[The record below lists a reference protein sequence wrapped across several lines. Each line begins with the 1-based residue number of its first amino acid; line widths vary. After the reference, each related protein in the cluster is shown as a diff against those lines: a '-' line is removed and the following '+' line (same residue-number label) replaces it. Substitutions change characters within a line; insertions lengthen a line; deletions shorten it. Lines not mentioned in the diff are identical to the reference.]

1 MNLLKRMFDMTQ
13 EKPHV
18 LVIDGMALLF
28 RSFFATAMSGNYF
41 KNEKGIPTNAVQGFA
56 RHVLTAQNLM
66 QPTHMAICWDK
77 GSKTFRNE
85 LYDGYK
91 ANRPKPAEE
100 LVPQFDMAQD
110 LSEHLGW
117 QNFGI
122 VGMEA
127 DDTIA
132 SITHKWQ
139 DDARFT
145 IVSGDKD
152 LLQLLHPSTDIAFT
166 KKGFSIYD
174 VYNEARFIEEY
185 GISPLLFPDVKA
197 FMGDSGDGYA
207 GVKGIGPKTALQLIQ
222 TYGSVEKVIDSLHL
236 LKAGQR
242 AKIEAD
248 LDMLKLSKELA
259 IIRRDVPIE
268 AELDHLLVKDIPTT
282 KLDYL
287 YDNGYTILARQLQN

>member
-1 MNLLKRMFDMTQ
+1 MTQ

-41 KNEKGIPTNAVQGFA
+41 KNDKGIPTNAVQGFA
-56 RHVLTAQNLM
+56 RHVLAAQNLM
-66 QPTHMAICWDK
+66 QPTHMAVCWDK
-77 GSKTFRNE
+77 GMLTFRNE

-100 LVPQFDMAQD
+100 LIPQFDMAQE

-117 QNFGI
+117 ANFGI

-132 SITHKWQ
+132 SITHKWKE
-139 DDARFT
+139 DARFT

-152 LLQLLHPSTDIAFT
+152 LLQLLEPSTEIAFT
-166 KKGFSIYD
+166 KKGFTIYD
-174 VYNEARFIEEY
+174 VYNETRFLDEY

-197 FMGDSGDGYA
+197 FMGDSSDGYA
-207 GVKGIGPKTALQLIQ
+207 GVKGIGPKTALQLVQ
-222 TYGSVEKVIDSLHL
+222 TYGTVENILEALPL

-242 AKIEAD
+242 TKIETD
-248 LDMLKLSKELA
+248 LEMLKLSKELA
-259 IIRRDVPIE
+259 TIRRDVPID
-268 AELDHLLVKDIPTT
+268 ASLDQLFIQDISSD
-282 KLDYL
+282 KHSYL
-287 YDNGYTILARQLQN
+287 YEHGYTILARQLQKQLTF

>member
-1 MNLLKRMFDMTQ
+1 MTQ

-41 KNEKGIPTNAVQGFA
+41 KNDKGIPTNAVQGFA
-56 RHVLTAQNLM
+56 RHVLAAQNLM
-66 QPTHMAICWDK
+66 QPTHMAVCWDK
-77 GSKTFRNE
+77 GMLTFRNE

-100 LVPQFDMAQD
+100 LIPQFDMAQE

-117 QNFGI
+117 MNFGI
-122 VGMEA
+122 AGMEA

-132 SITHKWQ
+132 SITHKWK

-152 LLQLLHPSTDIAFT
+152 LLQLLEPSTEIAFT

-174 VYNEARFIEEY
+174 MYNESRFYEEY

-197 FMGDSGDGYA
+197 FMGDSSDGYA
-207 GVKGIGPKTALQLIQ
+207 GVKGIGPKTALQLVQ
-222 TYGSVEKVIDSLHL
+222 TYGTVDKVLEALPL

-242 AKIEAD
+242 TKIETD
-248 LDMLKLSKELA
+248 LEMLKLSKELA
-259 IIRRDVPIE
+259 TIRRDVPIG
-268 AELDHLLVKDIPTT
+268 AELEHLILKEIPSA
-282 KLDYL
+282 KHDFL
-287 YDNGYTILARQLQN
+287 YEHGYTILARQLQK

>member
-1 MNLLKRMFDMTQ
+1 MTQ

-41 KNEKGIPTNAVQGFA
+41 KNDKGIPTNAVQGFA
-56 RHVLTAQNLM
+56 RHVLAAQNLM
-66 QPTHMAICWDK
+66 KPTHMAVCWDK
-77 GSKTFRNE
+77 GMLTFRNE

-100 LVPQFDMAQD
+100 LIPQFDMAQE

-117 QNFGI
+117 MNFGI

-132 SITHKWQ
+132 SITHKWK

-152 LLQLLHPSTDIAFT
+152 LLQLLEPSTEIAFT
-166 KKGFSIYD
+166 KKGFTIYD
-174 VYNEARFIEEY
+174 VYNEDRFLEEY

-197 FMGDSGDGYA
+197 FMGDSSDGYA
-207 GVKGIGPKTALQLIQ
+207 GVKGIGPKTALQLVQ
-222 TYGSVEKVIDSLHL
+222 TYGNVDKVIEALPL

-242 AKIEAD
+242 TKIETD
-248 LDMLKLSKELA
+248 LEMLKLSKELA
-259 IIRRDVPIE
+259 TIRRDVPIE
-268 AELDHLLVKDIPTT
+268 AELEHLQIGDISSE
-282 KLDYL
+282 KHDFL
-287 YDNGYTILARQLQN
+287 YEHGYTILARQLQK

>member
-1 MNLLKRMFDMTQ
+1 MTQ

-41 KNEKGIPTNAVQGFA
+41 KNDKGIPTNAVQGFA
-56 RHVLTAQNLM
+56 RHVLAAQNLM
-66 QPTHMAICWDK
+66 QPTHMAVCWDK
-77 GSKTFRNE
+77 GMLTFRNE

-100 LVPQFDMAQD
+100 LIPQFDMAQE

-117 QNFGI
+117 ANFGI

-132 SITHKWQ
+132 SITHKWKE
-139 DDARFT
+139 DARFT

-152 LLQLLHPSTDIAFT
+152 LLQLLEPSTEIAFT
-166 KKGFSIYD
+166 KKGFTIYD
-174 VYNEARFIEEY
+174 VYNETRFLDEY

-197 FMGDSGDGYA
+197 FMGDSSDGYA
-207 GVKGIGPKTALQLIQ
+207 GVKGIGPKTALQLVQ
-222 TYGSVEKVIDSLHL
+222 TYGTVEKILEALPL

-242 AKIEAD
+242 TKIETD
-248 LDMLKLSKELA
+248 LEMLKLSKELA
-259 IIRRDVPIE
+259 TIRRDVPID
-268 AELDHLLVKDIPTT
+268 ASLDQLFIQDISSE
-282 KLDYL
+282 KHSYL
-287 YDNGYTILARQLQN
+287 YEHGYTILARQLQKQLTF

>member
-1 MNLLKRMFDMTQ
+1 MIQ

-41 KNEKGIPTNAVQGFA
+41 KNDKGIPTNAVQGFA
-56 RHVLTAQNLM
+56 RHVLATQNLM
-66 QPTHMAICWDK
+66 QPTHMAVCWDK
-77 GSKTFRNE
+77 GMLTFRNE

-100 LVPQFDMAQD
+100 LIPQFDMAQE

-117 QNFGI
+117 MNFGI
-122 VGMEA
+122 AGMEA

-132 SITHKWQ
+132 SITHKWK

-152 LLQLLHPSTDIAFT
+152 LLQLLEPSTEIAFT

-174 VYNEARFIEEY
+174 IYNESRFYEEY

-197 FMGDSGDGYA
+197 FMGDSSDGYA
-207 GVKGIGPKTALQLIQ
+207 GVKGIGPKTALQLVQ
-222 TYGSVEKVIDSLHL
+222 TYGTVDKVLEALPL

-242 AKIEAD
+242 TKIETD
-248 LDMLKLSKELA
+248 LEMLKLSKELA
-259 IIRRDVPIE
+259 TIRRDVPIG
-268 AELDHLLVKDIPTT
+268 AELEHLVLKEIPSA
-282 KLDYL
+282 KHDFL
-287 YDNGYTILARQLQN
+287 YEHGYTILARQLQK

>member
-1 MNLLKRMFDMTQ
+1 MTQ

-41 KNEKGIPTNAVQGFA
+41 KNDKGIPTNAVQGFA
-56 RHVLTAQNLM
+56 RHVLAAQNLI
-66 QPTHMAICWDK
+66 QPTHMAVCWDK
-77 GSKTFRNE
+77 GMRTFRNE

-100 LVPQFDMAQD
+100 LVPQFDMAQE

-117 QNFGI
+117 MNFGI
-122 VGMEA
+122 AGMEA

-132 SITHKWQ
+132 SITHKWRG
-139 DDARFT
+139 DARFT

-152 LLQLLHPSTDIAFT
+152 LLQLLEPSTEIAFT
-166 KKGFSIYD
+166 KKGFTIYD
-174 VYNEARFIEEY
+174 VYNEARFLEEY

-197 FMGDSGDGYA
+197 FMGDSSDGYA
-207 GVKGIGPKTALQLIQ
+207 GVKGIGPKTALQLVQ
-222 TYGSVEKVIDSLHL
+222 TYGTVDKVLEALPL

-242 AKIEAD
+242 TKIETD
-248 LDMLKLSKELA
+248 LEMLKLSKELA
-259 IIRRDVPIE
+259 TIRRDVPIE
-268 AELDHLLVKDIPTT
+268 AELDHLLIKEINSA
-282 KLDYL
+282 KHEFL
-287 YDNGYTILARQLQN
+287 YEHGYTILARQLQR

>member
-1 MNLLKRMFDMTQ
+1 MTQ

-18 LVIDGMALLF
+18 LIIDGMALLF

-41 KNEKGIPTNAVQGFA
+41 KNDKGIPTNAVQGFA
-56 RHVLTAQNLM
+56 RHVLAAQNLM

-77 GSKTFRNE
+77 GMLTFRNE

-100 LVPQFDMAQD
+100 LIPQFDMAQE

-117 QNFGI
+117 MNFGI
-122 VGMEA
+122 AGMEA

-132 SITHKWQ
+132 SITHKWR

-152 LLQLLHPSTDIAFT
+152 LLQLLEPSTEIAFT
-166 KKGFSIYD
+166 KKGFTIYD
-174 VYNEARFIEEY
+174 VYNEARFLEEY

-197 FMGDSGDGYA
+197 FMGDSSDGYA
-207 GVKGIGPKTALQLIQ
+207 GVKGIGPKTALQLVQ
-222 TYGSVEKVIDSLHL
+222 TYGTVDKVLEALPL

-242 AKIEAD
+242 TKIETD
-248 LDMLKLSKELA
+248 LEMLKLSKELA
-259 IIRRDVPIE
+259 TIRRDVPIG
-268 AELDHLLVKDIPTT
+268 AELEHLLLKDIHPE
-282 KLDYL
+282 KHDFLHEH
-287 YDNGYTILARQLQN
+287 GYTILARQLQK

>member
-1 MNLLKRMFDMTQ
+1 MTQ

-41 KNEKGIPTNAVQGFA
+41 KNDKGIPTNAVQGFA
-56 RHVLTAQNLM
+56 RHVLAAQDLM
-66 QPTHMAICWDK
+66 QPTHMAVCWDK
-77 GSKTFRNE
+77 GMLTFRNE

-100 LVPQFDMAQD
+100 LIPQFDMAQE

-117 QNFGI
+117 MNFGI
-122 VGMEA
+122 AGMEA

-132 SITHKWQ
+132 SITHKWK

-152 LLQLLHPSTDIAFT
+152 LLQLLEPSTEIAFT

-174 VYNEARFIEEY
+174 MYNESRFYEEY

-197 FMGDSGDGYA
+197 FMGDSSDGYA
-207 GVKGIGPKTALQLIQ
+207 GVKGIGPKTALQLVQ
-222 TYGSVEKVIDSLHL
+222 TYGTVDKVLEALPL

-242 AKIEAD
+242 TKIETD
-248 LDMLKLSKELA
+248 LEMLKLSKELA
-259 IIRRDVPIE
+259 TIRRDVPIG
-268 AELDHLLVKDIPTT
+268 AELEHLVLKDIPSA
-282 KLDYL
+282 KHDFL
-287 YDNGYTILARQLQN
+287 YEHGYTILARQLQK

>member
-1 MNLLKRMFDMTQ
+1 MTQ

-41 KNEKGIPTNAVQGFA
+41 KNDKGIPTNAVQGFA
-56 RHVLTAQNLM
+56 RHVLAAQNLM
-66 QPTHMAICWDK
+66 QPTHMAVCWDK
-77 GSKTFRNE
+77 GMLTFRNE

-100 LVPQFDMAQD
+100 LIPQFDMAQE

-117 QNFGI
+117 ANFGI

-132 SITHKWQ
+132 SITHKWKE
-139 DDARFT
+139 DARFT

-152 LLQLLHPSTDIAFT
+152 LLQLLEPSTEIAFT
-166 KKGFSIYD
+166 KKGFTIYD
-174 VYNEARFIEEY
+174 VYNENRFLDEY

-197 FMGDSGDGYA
+197 FMGDSSDGYA
-207 GVKGIGPKTALQLIQ
+207 GVKGIGPKTALQLVQ
-222 TYGSVEKVIDSLHL
+222 TYGTVENILEALPL

-242 AKIEAD
+242 TKIETD
-248 LDMLKLSKELA
+248 LEMLKLSKELA
-259 IIRRDVPIE
+259 TIRRDVPID
-268 AELDHLLVKDIPTT
+268 ASLDQLFIQDISSE
-282 KLDYL
+282 KHSYL
-287 YDNGYTILARQLQN
+287 YEHGYTILARQLQKQLTF

>member
-1 MNLLKRMFDMTQ
+1 MTQ

-41 KNEKGIPTNAVQGFA
+41 KNDKGIPTNAVQGFA
-56 RHVLTAQNLM
+56 RHVLAAQNLM
-66 QPTHMAICWDK
+66 QPTHMAVCWDK
-77 GSKTFRNE
+77 GMLTFRNE

-91 ANRPKPAEE
+91 ANRPKPADE
-100 LVPQFDMAQD
+100 LIPQFDMAQE

-117 QNFGI
+117 MNFGI
-122 VGMEA
+122 AGMEA

-132 SITHKWQ
+132 SITHKWK

-152 LLQLLHPSTDIAFT
+152 LLQLLDPSTEIAFT

-174 VYNEARFIEEY
+174 MYNESRFYDEY

-197 FMGDSGDGYA
+197 FMGDSSDGYA
-207 GVKGIGPKTALQLIQ
+207 GVKGIGPKTALQLVQ
-222 TYGSVEKVIDSLHL
+222 TYGTVDKVLEALPL

-242 AKIEAD
+242 TKIETD
-248 LDMLKLSKELA
+248 LEMLKLSKELA
-259 IIRRDVPIE
+259 TIRRDVPIG
-268 AELDHLLVKDIPTT
+268 AELEHLVLKEIPSVKYDF
-282 KLDYL
+282 L
-287 YDNGYTILARQLQN
+287 YEHGYTILARQLQK

>member
-1 MNLLKRMFDMTQ
+1 MTQ

-41 KNEKGIPTNAVQGFA
+41 KNDKGIPTNAVQGFA
-56 RHVLTAQNLM
+56 RHVLAAQDLM
-66 QPTHMAICWDK
+66 QPTHMAVCWDK
-77 GSKTFRNE
+77 GMLTFRNE

-100 LVPQFDMAQD
+100 LIPQFDMAQE

-117 QNFGI
+117 MNFGI
-122 VGMEA
+122 AGMEA

-132 SITHKWQ
+132 SITHKWK

-152 LLQLLHPSTDIAFT
+152 LLQLLEPSTEIAFT

-174 VYNEARFIEEY
+174 MYNESRFYEEY

-197 FMGDSGDGYA
+197 FMGDSSDGYA
-207 GVKGIGPKTALQLIQ
+207 GVKGIGPKTALQLVQ
-222 TYGSVEKVIDSLHL
+222 TYGTVDKVLEALPL

-242 AKIEAD
+242 TKIETD
-248 LDMLKLSKELA
+248 LEMLKLSKELA
-259 IIRRDVPIE
+259 TIRRDVPIGADLE
-268 AELDHLLVKDIPTT
+268 QLVLKEIPSA
-282 KLDYL
+282 KHDFL
-287 YDNGYTILARQLQN
+287 YEHGYTILARQLQK

>member
-1 MNLLKRMFDMTQ
+1 MTQ

-41 KNEKGIPTNAVQGFA
+41 KNDKGIPTNAVQGFA
-56 RHVLTAQNLM
+56 RHVLAAQDLM
-66 QPTHMAICWDK
+66 QPTHMAVCWDK
-77 GSKTFRNE
+77 GMLTFRNE

-100 LVPQFDMAQD
+100 LIPQFDMAQE

-117 QNFGI
+117 MNFGI
-122 VGMEA
+122 AGMEA

-132 SITHKWQ
+132 SITHKWK

-152 LLQLLHPSTDIAFT
+152 LLQLLEPSTEIAFT

-174 VYNEARFIEEY
+174 MYNESRFYEEY

-197 FMGDSGDGYA
+197 FMGDSSDGYA
-207 GVKGIGPKTALQLIQ
+207 GVKGIGPKTALQLVQ
-222 TYGSVEKVIDSLHL
+222 TYGTVDKVLEALPL

-242 AKIEAD
+242 TKIETD
-248 LDMLKLSKELA
+248 LEMLKLSKELA
-259 IIRRDVPIE
+259 TIRRDVPIG
-268 AELDHLLVKDIPTT
+268 AELEHLVLKEIPSA
-282 KLDYL
+282 KHDFL
-287 YDNGYTILARQLQN
+287 YEHGYTILARQLQK

>member
-1 MNLLKRMFDMTQ
+1 MTQ

-41 KNEKGIPTNAVQGFA
+41 KNDKGIPTNAVQGFA
-56 RHVLTAQNLM
+56 RHVLAAQNLM

-77 GSKTFRNE
+77 GMLTFRNE

-100 LVPQFDMAQD
+100 LVPQFDMAQE

-117 QNFGI
+117 MNFGI
-122 VGMEA
+122 AGMEA

-132 SITHKWQ
+132 SITHKWK

-152 LLQLLHPSTDIAFT
+152 LLQLLEPSTEIAFT
-166 KKGFSIYD
+166 KKGFTIYD
-174 VYNEARFIEEY
+174 VYNEARFVEEY

-197 FMGDSGDGYA
+197 FMGDSSDGYA
-207 GVKGIGPKTALQLIQ
+207 GVKGIGPKTALQLVQ
-222 TYGSVEKVIDSLHL
+222 TYGTVEKVLEALPL

-242 AKIEAD
+242 TKIETD
-248 LDMLKLSKELA
+248 LEMLKLSKELA
-259 IIRRDVPIE
+259 TIRRDVPIE
-268 AELDHLLVKDIPTT
+268 VELEHLVVKEIPSA
-282 KLDYL
+282 K
-287 YDNGYTILARQLQN
+287 YDFLNEHGYTILARQLQK

>member
-1 MNLLKRMFDMTQ
+1 MTQ

-41 KNEKGIPTNAVQGFA
+41 KNDKGIPTNAVQGFA
-56 RHVLTAQNLM
+56 RHVLAAQNLM

-77 GSKTFRNE
+77 GMLTFRNE

-100 LVPQFDMAQD
+100 LIPQFDMAQE

-117 QNFGI
+117 MNFGI
-122 VGMEA
+122 AGMEA

-132 SITHKWQ
+132 SITHKWKE
-139 DDARFT
+139 DARFT

-152 LLQLLHPSTDIAFT
+152 LLQLLEPSTEIAFT
-166 KKGFSIYD
+166 KKGFTIYD
-174 VYNEARFIEEY
+174 VYNEARFLEEY

-197 FMGDSGDGYA
+197 FMGDSSDGYA
-207 GVKGIGPKTALQLIQ
+207 GVKGIGPKTALQLVQ
-222 TYGSVEKVIDSLHL
+222 TYGTVDKVLEALPL

-242 AKIEAD
+242 TKIETD
-248 LDMLKLSKELA
+248 MEMLKLSKELA
-259 IIRRDVPIE
+259 TIRRDVPIG
-268 AELDHLLVKDIPTT
+268 AELDHLQIKDIPST
-282 KLDYL
+282 KHDFLHEH
-287 YDNGYTILARQLQN
+287 GYTILARQLQK

>member
-1 MNLLKRMFDMTQ
+1 MTQ

-41 KNEKGIPTNAVQGFA
+41 KNDKGIPTNAVQGFA
-56 RHVLTAQNLM
+56 RHVLAAQNLM

-77 GSKTFRNE
+77 GMLTFRNE

-100 LVPQFDMAQD
+100 LIPQFDMAQE

-117 QNFGI
+117 MNFGQA
-122 VGMEA
+122 GMEA

-132 SITHKWQ
+132 SITHKWKE
-139 DDARFT
+139 DARFT

-152 LLQLLHPSTDIAFT
+152 LLQLLEPSTEIAFT
-166 KKGFSIYD
+166 KKGFTIYD
-174 VYNEARFIEEY
+174 VYNEARFLEEY

-197 FMGDSGDGYA
+197 FMGDSSDGYA
-207 GVKGIGPKTALQLIQ
+207 GVKGIGPKTALQLVQ
-222 TYGSVEKVIDSLHL
+222 TYGTVDKVLEALPL
-236 LKAGQR
+236 LKVGQR
-242 AKIEAD
+242 TKIETD
-248 LDMLKLSKELA
+248 LEMLKLSKELA
-259 IIRRDVPIE
+259 TIRRDVPIG
-268 AELDHLLVKDIPTT
+268 AELEHLLIKEIPSA
-282 KLDYL
+282 KHDFL
-287 YDNGYTILARQLQN
+287 YEHGYTILARQLQK

>member
-1 MNLLKRMFDMTQ
+1 MTQ

-41 KNEKGIPTNAVQGFA
+41 NNDKGIPTNAVQGFA
-56 RHVLTAQNLM
+56 RHVLAAQNLM
-66 QPTHMAICWDK
+66 KPTHMAVCWDK
-77 GSKTFRNE
+77 GMLTFRNE
-85 LYDGYK
+85 LFDGYK

-100 LVPQFDMAQD
+100 LIPQFDMAQE

-117 QNFGI
+117 MNFGI

-132 SITHKWQ
+132 SITHKWK

-152 LLQLLHPSTDIAFT
+152 LLQLLEPSTEIAFT
-166 KKGFSIYD
+166 KKGFTIYD
-174 VYNEARFIEEY
+174 VYNEDRFLEEY

-197 FMGDSGDGYA
+197 FMGDSSDGYA
-207 GVKGIGPKTALQLIQ
+207 GVKGIGPKTALQLVK
-222 TYGSVEKVIDSLHL
+222 TYGNVDKVIEALPL
-236 LKAGQR
+236 LKVGQR
-242 AKIEAD
+242 TKIETD
-248 LDMLKLSKELA
+248 LEMLKLSKELA
-259 IIRRDVPIE
+259 TIRRDVPIE
-268 AELDHLLVKDIPTT
+268 AELDHLLIGDISSE
-282 KLDYL
+282 KHDFL
-287 YDNGYTILARQLQN
+287 YEHGYTILARQLQK

>member
-1 MNLLKRMFDMTQ
+1 MIQ

-41 KNEKGIPTNAVQGFA
+41 KNDKGIPTNAVQGFA
-56 RHVLTAQNLM
+56 RHVLAAQNLM
-66 QPTHMAICWDK
+66 QPTHMAVCWDK
-77 GSKTFRNE
+77 GMLTFRNE

-100 LVPQFDMAQD
+100 LIPQFDMAQE

-117 QNFGI
+117 MNFGI
-122 VGMEA
+122 AGMEA

-132 SITHKWQ
+132 SITHKWK

-152 LLQLLHPSTDIAFT
+152 LLQLLEPSTEIAFT

-174 VYNEARFIEEY
+174 MYNESRFYEEY

-197 FMGDSGDGYA
+197 FMGDSSDGYA
-207 GVKGIGPKTALQLIQ
+207 GVKGIGPKTALQLVQ
-222 TYGSVEKVIDSLHL
+222 TYGTVDKVLEALPL

-242 AKIEAD
+242 TKIETD
-248 LDMLKLSKELA
+248 LEMLKLSKELA
-259 IIRRDVPIE
+259 TIRRDVPIG
-268 AELDHLLVKDIPTT
+268 AELEHLVLKEIPSA
-282 KLDYL
+282 KHDFL
-287 YDNGYTILARQLQN
+287 YEHGYTILARQLQK

>member
-1 MNLLKRMFDMTQ
+1 MTQ
-13 EKPHV
+13 EKPRV

-56 RHVLTAQNLM
+56 RHVLAAQELM
-66 QPTHMAICWDK
+66 NPTHMAVCWDK
-77 GSKTFRNE
+77 GMKTFRND
-85 LYDGYK
+85 LFDGYK

-100 LVPQFDMAQD
+100 MIPQFDMAQE

-132 SITHKWQ
+132 SITHKWK
-139 DDARFT
+139 DEAHFT

-152 LLQLLHPSTDIAFT
+152 LLQLLDPSTEIAFT
-166 KKGFSIYD
+166 KKGFTIYD
-174 VYNEARFIEEY
+174 YYNHERFTDEY
-185 GISPLLFPDVKA
+185 GISPLQFPDVKA
-197 FMGDSGDGYA
+197 FMGDSSDGYA

-222 TYGSVEKVIDSLHL
+222 AYGSVEKVIDSLHL
-236 LKAGQR
+236 LTKGQR
-242 AKIEAD
+242 TKIEAD
-248 LDMLKLSKELA
+248 LEMLHLSKQLA
-259 IIRRDVPIE
+259 TISRDVPIE
-268 AELDHLLVKDIPTT
+268 AELDHLVIPNIDT
-282 KLDYL
+282 KKFDFL
-287 YDNGYTILARQLQN
+287 YEHGYTILARQLQGKQKPVGQL

>member
-1 MNLLKRMFDMTQ
+1 MTQ

-41 KNEKGIPTNAVQGFA
+41 KNDKGIPTNAVQGFA
-56 RHVLTAQNLM
+56 RHVLAAQNLM

-77 GSKTFRNE
+77 GMLTFRNE

-100 LVPQFDMAQD
+100 LIPQFDMAQD

-117 QNFGI
+117 MNFGI
-122 VGMEA
+122 AGMEA

-132 SITHKWQ
+132 SITHKWKH
-139 DDARFT
+139 DARFT

-152 LLQLLHPSTDIAFT
+152 LLQLLEPSTEIAFT
-166 KKGFSIYD
+166 KKGFTIYD
-174 VYNEARFIEEY
+174 VYNEARFLEEY

-197 FMGDSGDGYA
+197 FMGDSSDGYA
-207 GVKGIGPKTALQLIQ
+207 GVKGIGPKTALQLVQ
-222 TYGSVEKVIDSLHL
+222 TYGTVDKVLEAL
-236 LKAGQR
+236 PALKAGQR
-242 AKIEAD
+242 TKIETD
-248 LDMLKLSKELA
+248 LEMLKLSKELA
-259 IIRRDVPIE
+259 TIRRDVPIE
-268 AELDHLLVKDIPTT
+268 AELDHLIIKEIPST
-282 KLDYL
+282 KHEFL
-287 YDNGYTILARQLQN
+287 YEHGYTILARQLQK

>member
-1 MNLLKRMFDMTQ
+1 MTQ

-41 KNEKGIPTNAVQGFA
+41 KNDKGIPTNAVQGFA
-56 RHVLTAQNLM
+56 RHVLAAQNLM
-66 QPTHMAICWDK
+66 QPTHMAVCWDK
-77 GSKTFRNE
+77 GMLTFRNE

-100 LVPQFDMAQD
+100 LIPQFDMAQE

-117 QNFGI
+117 MNFGI
-122 VGMEA
+122 AGMEA

-132 SITHKWQ
+132 SITHKWK

-152 LLQLLHPSTDIAFT
+152 LLQLLEPSTEIAFT

-174 VYNEARFIEEY
+174 MYNESRFYEEY

-197 FMGDSGDGYA
+197 FMGDSSDGYA
-207 GVKGIGPKTALQLIQ
+207 GVKGIGPKTALQLVQ
-222 TYGSVEKVIDSLHL
+222 TYGTVDKVLEALPL

-242 AKIEAD
+242 TKIETD
-248 LDMLKLSKELA
+248 LEMLKLSKELA
-259 IIRRDVPIE
+259 TIRRDVPIG
-268 AELDHLLVKDIPTT
+268 AELEHLVLKDIPSA
-282 KLDYL
+282 KHDFL
-287 YDNGYTILARQLQN
+287 YEHGYTILARQLQK

>member
-1 MNLLKRMFDMTQ
+1 MTQ

-41 KNEKGIPTNAVQGFA
+41 KNDKGIPTNAVQGFA
-56 RHVLTAQNLM
+56 RHVLAAQNLM
-66 QPTHMAICWDK
+66 QPTHMAVCWDK
-77 GSKTFRNE
+77 GMLTFRNE

-100 LVPQFDMAQD
+100 LIPQFDMAQE

-117 QNFGI
+117 ANFGI

-132 SITHKWQ
+132 SITHKWKE
-139 DDARFT
+139 DARFT

-152 LLQLLHPSTDIAFT
+152 LLQLLEPSTEIAFT
-166 KKGFSIYD
+166 KKGFTIYD
-174 VYNEARFIEEY
+174 VYNETRFLDEY

-197 FMGDSGDGYA
+197 FMGDSSDGYA
-207 GVKGIGPKTALQLIQ
+207 GVKGIGPKTALQLVQ
-222 TYGSVEKVIDSLHL
+222 TYGTVEKILEALPL

-242 AKIEAD
+242 TKIETD
-248 LDMLKLSKELA
+248 LEMLKLSKELA
-259 IIRRDVPIE
+259 TIRRDVPID
-268 AELDHLLVKDIPTT
+268 ASLDQLFIQDISSD
-282 KLDYL
+282 KHSYL
-287 YDNGYTILARQLQN
+287 YEHGYTILARQLQKQLTF

>member
-1 MNLLKRMFDMTQ
+1 MTQ

-41 KNEKGIPTNAVQGFA
+41 KNDKGIPTNAVQGFA
-56 RHVLTAQNLM
+56 RHVLAAQNLM
-66 QPTHMAICWDK
+66 QPTHMAVCWDK
-77 GSKTFRNE
+77 GMLTFRNE

-100 LVPQFDMAQD
+100 LIPQFDMAQE

-117 QNFGI
+117 MNFGI
-122 VGMEA
+122 AGMEA

-132 SITHKWQ
+132 SITHKWK

-152 LLQLLHPSTDIAFT
+152 LLQLLEPSTEIAFT

-174 VYNEARFIEEY
+174 MYNESRFYEEY

-197 FMGDSGDGYA
+197 FMGDSSDGYA
-207 GVKGIGPKTALQLIQ
+207 GVKGIGPKTALQLVQ
-222 TYGSVEKVIDSLHL
+222 NYGTVDKVLEALPL

-242 AKIEAD
+242 TKIETD
-248 LDMLKLSKELA
+248 LEMLKLSKELA
-259 IIRRDVPIE
+259 TIRRDVPIG
-268 AELDHLLVKDIPTT
+268 AELEHLVLKEIPSA
-282 KLDYL
+282 KHDFL
-287 YDNGYTILARQLQN
+287 YEHGYTILARQLQK

>member
-1 MNLLKRMFDMTQ
+1 MTQ

-41 KNEKGIPTNAVQGFA
+41 KNDKGIPTNAVQGFA
-56 RHVLTAQNLM
+56 RHVLAAQNLM
-66 QPTHMAICWDK
+66 QPTHMAVCWDK
-77 GSKTFRNE
+77 GMLTFRNE

-100 LVPQFDMAQD
+100 LIPQFDMAQE

-117 QNFGI
+117 MNFGI
-122 VGMEA
+122 AGMEA

-132 SITHKWQ
+132 SITHKWK
-139 DDARFT
+139 DDARFR

-152 LLQLLHPSTDIAFT
+152 LLQLLEPSTEIAFT

-174 VYNEARFIEEY
+174 MYNESRFYEEY

-197 FMGDSGDGYA
+197 FMGDSSDGYA
-207 GVKGIGPKTALQLIQ
+207 GVKGIGPKTALQLVQ
-222 TYGSVEKVIDSLHL
+222 TYGTVDKVLEALPL

-242 AKIEAD
+242 TKIETD
-248 LDMLKLSKELA
+248 LEMLKLSKELA
-259 IIRRDVPIE
+259 TIRRDVPIG
-268 AELDHLLVKDIPTT
+268 AELEHLVLKEIPSA
-282 KLDYL
+282 KHDFL
-287 YDNGYTILARQLQN
+287 YEHGYTILARQLQK

>member
-1 MNLLKRMFDMTQ
+1 MIQ

-41 KNEKGIPTNAVQGFA
+41 KNDKGIPTNAVQGFA
-56 RHVLTAQNLM
+56 RHVLAAQNLM
-66 QPTHMAICWDK
+66 QPTHMAVCWDK
-77 GSKTFRNE
+77 GMLTFRNE

-100 LVPQFDMAQD
+100 LIPQFDMAQE

-117 QNFGI
+117 MNFGI
-122 VGMEA
+122 AGMEA

-132 SITHKWQ
+132 SITHKWK

-152 LLQLLHPSTDIAFT
+152 LLQLLEPSTEIAFT

-174 VYNEARFIEEY
+174 IYNESRFYEEY

-197 FMGDSGDGYA
+197 FMGDSSDGYA
-207 GVKGIGPKTALQLIQ
+207 GVKGIGPKTALQLVQ
-222 TYGSVEKVIDSLHL
+222 TYGTVDKVLEALPL

-242 AKIEAD
+242 TKIETD
-248 LDMLKLSKELA
+248 LEMLKLSKELA
-259 IIRRDVPIE
+259 TIRRDVPIG
-268 AELDHLLVKDIPTT
+268 AELEHLVLKEIPSA
-282 KLDYL
+282 KHDFL
-287 YDNGYTILARQLQN
+287 YEHGYTILARQLQK

>member
-1 MNLLKRMFDMTQ
+1 MTQ

-41 KNEKGIPTNAVQGFA
+41 KNDKGIPTNAVQGFA
-56 RHVLTAQNLM
+56 RHVLAAQNLM
-66 QPTHMAICWDK
+66 QPTHMAVCWDK
-77 GSKTFRNE
+77 GMLTFRNE

-100 LVPQFDMAQD
+100 LIPQFDMAQE

-117 QNFGI
+117 MNFGI

-132 SITHKWQ
+132 SITHKWK

-152 LLQLLHPSTDIAFT
+152 LLQLLEPSTEIAFT

-174 VYNEARFIEEY
+174 MYNESRFYEEY

-197 FMGDSGDGYA
+197 FMGDSSDGYA
-207 GVKGIGPKTALQLIQ
+207 GVKGIGPKTALQLVQ
-222 TYGSVEKVIDSLHL
+222 TYGTVDKVLEALPL

-242 AKIEAD
+242 TKIETD
-248 LDMLKLSKELA
+248 LEMLKLSKELA
-259 IIRRDVPIE
+259 TIRRDVPIG
-268 AELDHLLVKDIPTT
+268 AELEHLVLKEIPSA
-282 KLDYL
+282 KHDFL
-287 YDNGYTILARQLQN
+287 YEHGYTILARQLQK

>member
-1 MNLLKRMFDMTQ
+1 MTQ

-41 KNEKGIPTNAVQGFA
+41 KNDKGIPTNAVQGFA
-56 RHVLTAQNLM
+56 RHVLAAQNLM
-66 QPTHMAICWDK
+66 QPTHMAVCWDK
-77 GSKTFRNE
+77 GMLTFRNE

-91 ANRPKPAEE
+91 ANRPKPADE
-100 LVPQFDMAQD
+100 LIPQFDMAQE

-117 QNFGI
+117 MNFGI
-122 VGMEA
+122 AGMEA

-132 SITHKWQ
+132 SITHKWK

-152 LLQLLHPSTDIAFT
+152 LLQLLDPSTEIAFT
-166 KKGFSIYD
+166 KKGFTIYD
-174 VYNEARFIEEY
+174 MYNESRFYDEY

-197 FMGDSGDGYA
+197 FMGDSSDGYA
-207 GVKGIGPKTALQLIQ
+207 GVKGIGPKTALQLVQ
-222 TYGSVEKVIDSLHL
+222 TYGTVDKVLEALPL

-242 AKIEAD
+242 TKIETD
-248 LDMLKLSKELA
+248 LEMLKLSKELA
-259 IIRRDVPIE
+259 TIRRDVPIG
-268 AELDHLLVKDIPTT
+268 AELEHLVLKEIPSA
-282 KLDYL
+282 KHDFL
-287 YDNGYTILARQLQN
+287 YEHGYTILARQLQK

>member
-1 MNLLKRMFDMTQ
+1 MNQ

-41 KNEKGIPTNAVQGFA
+41 KNDKGIPTNAVQGFA
-56 RHVLTAQNLM
+56 RHVLAAQNLM
-66 QPTHMAICWDK
+66 QPTHMAVCWDK
-77 GSKTFRNE
+77 GMLTFRNE

-100 LVPQFDMAQD
+100 LIPQFDMAQE

-117 QNFGI
+117 ENFGI

-132 SITHKWQ
+132 SITHKWKE
-139 DDARFT
+139 DARFT

-152 LLQLLHPSTDIAFT
+152 LLQLLEPSTEIAFT
-166 KKGFSIYD
+166 KKGFTIYD
-174 VYNEARFIEEY
+174 VYNETRFLDEY

-197 FMGDSGDGYA
+197 FMGDSSDGYA
-207 GVKGIGPKTALQLIQ
+207 GVKGIGPKTALQLVQ
-222 TYGSVEKVIDSLHL
+222 TYGTVEKILEALPL

-242 AKIEAD
+242 TKIETD
-248 LDMLKLSKELA
+248 LAMLKLSKELA
-259 IIRRDVPIE
+259 TIRRDVPID
-268 AELDHLLVKDIPTT
+268 ASLDQLFIQDISSE
-282 KLDYL
+282 KHSYL
-287 YDNGYTILARQLQN
+287 YEHGYTILARQLQKQLTF

>member
-1 MNLLKRMFDMTQ
+1 MQQD
-13 EKPHV
+13 KPHV
-18 LVIDGMALLF
+18 LVVDGMALLF

-56 RHVLTAQNLM
+56 RHVLAAQDIM
-66 QPTHMAICWDK
+66 KPTHMAICWDK
-77 GSKTFRNE
+77 GMNTFRTE
-85 LYDGYK
+85 LYEGYK
-91 ANRPKPAEE
+91 AHRPKPADE
-100 LVPQFDMAQD
+100 LIPQFDMAQE

-117 QNFGI
+117 QNFGV

-152 LLQLLHPSTDIAFT
+152 LLQLLHPSTEIAFT
-166 KKGFSIYD
+166 KKGFTIYD
-174 VYNEARFIEEY
+174 MYNEARFLEEY

-197 FMGDSGDGYA
+197 FMGDSSDGYT

-222 TYGSVEKVIDSLHL
+222 TYGPVESVLESLHL
-236 LKAGQR
+236 LKPGHR
-242 AKIEAD
+242 TKIETD
-248 LDMLKLSKELA
+248 MEMLKLSKQLA
-259 IIRRDVPIE
+259 TIRRDVPID
-268 AELDHLLVKDIPTT
+268 AELEHLSIKQIDTS
-282 KLDYL
+282 KMDFL
-287 YDNGYTILARQLQN
+287 YEQGYTILARQLQANLLAEQI